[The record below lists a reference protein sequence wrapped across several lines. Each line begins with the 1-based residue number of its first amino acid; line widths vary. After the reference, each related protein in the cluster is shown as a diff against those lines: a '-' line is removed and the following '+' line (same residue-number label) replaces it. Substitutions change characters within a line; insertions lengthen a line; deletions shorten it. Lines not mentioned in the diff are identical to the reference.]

1 MRIFVAAAVTIT
13 SAIGL
18 GTINRRIWLISR
30 PAGPGKQPNA
40 TKTIAAVKFFARSDC
55 SGWLNR
61 RRISFGRLVSRRPI

>member
-30 PAGPGKQPNA
+30 PGRANNQTRQRQLRQSSFLPDRIALVGSIAGGLA
-40 TKTIAAVKFFARSDC
+40 
-55 SGWLNR
+55 
-61 RRISFGRLVSRRPI
+61 LVA

>member
-40 TKTIAAVKFFARSDC
+40 TKTIAAVKFFARSVA
-55 SGWLNR
+55 
-61 RRISFGRLVSRRPI
+61 LVGSIAGGLALVA